1 VNQWRGRWRARQ
13 QEQRERQQLLWGG
26 PVDGDRV
33 LAFSDAVFAIAIT
46 LLTLRLEVPS
56 DLRGPALAREL
67 RDLLPALGAYTLS
80 FVILGRLWLTHHR
93 IFAVVARVDQS
104 VLVRNLSFL
113 ALIAVM
119 PFPVRLLSDY
129 HDRPL
134 AIAVY
139 ALTFMVAML
148 LQAWLWTYVTAP
160 ERRGL
165 LREPVPDEVR
175 TGFTRTIAG
184 VLLVFGAVVPLVMF
198 APRFAALLWP
208 VMLLAQLL
216 AVRFS
221 RPGRGRAGR
230 PVVRDDLE

>member
-1 VNQWRGRWRARQ
+1 MNQWRATWRARQ
-13 QEQRERQQLLWGG
+13 QEQRERQRLLWGG
-26 PVDGDRV
+26 PVDADRV
-33 LAFSDAVFAIAIT
+33 LAFSDGVFAIAIT
-46 LLTLRLEVPS
+46 LLTLRLEVAP
-56 DLRGPALAREL
+56 DLRGSALAREL
-67 RDLLPALGAYTLS
+67 RDLLPAIGAYALS
-80 FVILGRLWLTHHR
+80 FAILGRLWLTHHR
-93 IFAVVARVDQS
+93 IFAVVARVDRS
-104 VLVRNLSFL
+104 VLVRNLTFL

-148 LQAWLWTYVTAP
+148 LQARLWISVTAP
-160 ERRGL
+160 ERREL

-198 APRFAALLWP
+198 APRLAALLWP

-216 AVRFS
+216 AVRLIRH
-221 RPGRGRAGR
+221 RPPR
-230 PVVRDDLE
+230 PRPR

>member
-1 VNQWRGRWRARQ
+1 VNQWRATWRARQ
-13 QEQRERQQLLWGG
+13 QEQRERQRLLWGG
-26 PVDGDRV
+26 PVDADRV
-33 LAFSDAVFAIAIT
+33 LAFSDGVFAIAIT
-46 LLTLRLEVPS
+46 LLTLRLEVPPG
-56 DLRGPALAREL
+56 LRGSALAREL
-67 RDLLPALGAYTLS
+67 RDLLPAIGAYALS
-80 FVILGRLWLTHHR
+80 FAILGRLWLTHHR
-93 IFAVVARVDQS
+93 IFAVVARVDRS
-104 VLVRNLSFL
+104 VLVRNLTFL

-148 LQAWLWTYVTAP
+148 LQARLWISVTAP
-160 ERRGL
+160 ERREL

-198 APRFAALLWP
+198 APRLAALLWP

-216 AVRFS
+216 AVRLIRH
-221 RPGRGRAGR
+221 RPPR
-230 PVVRDDLE
+230 PRPR

>member
-1 VNQWRGRWRARQ
+1 VNQWRARWRARQ
-13 QEQRERQQLLWGG
+13 QEQRERQRLLWGG
-26 PVDGDRV
+26 GPVDADRV
-33 LAFSDAVFAIAIT
+33 LAFSDGVFAIAIT
-46 LLTLRLEVPS
+46 LLTLRLEVPPG
-56 DLRGPALAREL
+56 LRGLALAREL
-67 RDLLPALGAYTLS
+67 RDLLPAIGAYALS
-80 FVILGRLWLTHHR
+80 FAILGRLWLTHHR
-93 IFAVVARVDQS
+93 IFAVVARVDRS
-104 VLVRNLSFL
+104 VLVRNLTFL

-148 LQAWLWTYVTAP
+148 LQARLWTSVTAP
-160 ERRGL
+160 ERREL

-198 APRFAALLWP
+198 APRLAALLWP

-216 AVRFS
+216 AVRLIRH
-221 RPGRGRAGR
+221 RPPR
-230 PVVRDDLE
+230 PRPR